1 MDRPNV
7 IDDELFRL
15 SVNALGSEQIAS
27 FAVKDLLPLLDSGKL
42 KEAVQMVVEDFEN
55 YKKEIKK

>member
-1 MDRPNV
+1 
-7 IDDELFRL
+7 
-15 SVNALGSEQIAS
+15 VNALGSEQIAS

-42 KEAVQMVVEDFEN
+42 KEAVQMVVENFEN